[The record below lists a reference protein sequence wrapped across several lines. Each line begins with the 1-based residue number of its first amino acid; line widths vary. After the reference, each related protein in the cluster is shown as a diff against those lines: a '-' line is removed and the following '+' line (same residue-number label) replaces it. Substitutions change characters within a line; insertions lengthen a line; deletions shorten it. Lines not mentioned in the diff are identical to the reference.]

1 MVLKRLRVL
10 GALAILPAVAQV
22 SNTSPKAVLLNAF
35 RLEHG
40 PMRLLVQ
47 HDDGSVDST
56 NWSGYAVT
64 GSNFTTAKGS
74 WIEPAIT
81 CNKKTDT
88 ELAAFRVGM
97 MGITIAPSSK
107 PEPWPGALM
116 GWCRTSPGT
125 SSIRRRTSSRFPAS
139 RSTLETRDRK

>member
-35 RLEHG
+35 RLQHG

-64 GSNFTTAKGS
+64 GAGFTSARGS
-74 WIEPAIT
+74 WKEPSIK
-81 CNKKTDT
+81 CNKTNDT
-88 ELAAFRVGM
+88 ELAAFWVGLD
-97 MGITIAPSSK
+97 GYRS
-107 PEPWPGALM
+107 EEH
-116 GWCRTSPGT
+116 TSELQSPMY
-125 SSIRRRTSSRFPAS
+125 
-139 RSTLETRDRK
+139 LVC